1 MADRMTRLVV
11 DSPSLFYRAF
21 FAVPKSI
28 KGPAGNSVNAVRGY
42 LDMVSRVIVD
52 RRPEAVANVFD
63 ADWRPQWRVDLYA
76 GYKAKRAEDPP
87 ELPGQV
93 PLLLEVLDA
102 AGLPVAEAAGYEA
115 DDVIGTIAA
124 AAGPEERLAVLTG
137 DRDLFQVVRD
147 PVVWVLYPLR
157 GTSSL
162 ATMDGAGV
170 RAKAGVPAERYV
182 DLAILRGDPSDGLPG
197 VPGIGEKTAAGLI
210 ADHPDLDAL
219 LAAAAEGRLSPRLN
233 AALTASADYIEA
245 MRKVAAVATDVD
257 YRISSPH
264 PPDRDRLAAVA
275 ADNAIEGPVERM
287 LQAVA
292 GGAVDDHHALG
303 GQVADQHPGDPE
315 GQVDPG
321 GQLGHGQELPAGQGD
336 RAVLEAEPGRRVGGD
351 CGPADQVLDGQVG
364 AGGLG
369 PTLGHGVRPQERARV
384 GLVAAGHR
392 PVPPG
397 RTRWLSGRAIVGPR
411 PR

>member
-42 LDMVSRVIVD
+42 LDMVSRVMAD
-52 RRPEAVANVFD
+52 RRPETVVNVFD

-93 PLLLEVLDA
+93 PVLLEVLDA

-124 AAGPEERLAVLTG
+124 AAGPQERLAVLTG

-147 PVVWVLYPLR
+147 PVVHVLYPLR

-162 ATMDGAGV
+162 ATMDRAGV
-170 RAKAGVPAERYV
+170 TAKTGVPPERYI

-197 VPGIGEKTAAGLI
+197 VPGVGEKTAASLI
-210 ADHPDLDAL
+210 ADHGDLDAL
-219 LAAAAEGRLSPRLN
+219 LAAAAAGRLPPRRN
-233 AALTASADYIEA
+233 AALQASAGYIQA

-257 YRISSPH
+257 YRISDPH
-264 PPDRDRLAAVA
+264 PPDRERLAALA
-275 ADNAIEGPVERM
+275 AGNAIEGPVERM
-287 LQAVA
+287 LQAMEQA
-292 GGAVDDHHALG
+292 GL
-303 GQVADQHPGDPE
+303 AD
-315 GQVDPG
+315 
-321 GQLGHGQELPAGQGD
+321 PA
-336 RAVLEAEPGRRVGGD
+336 P
-351 CGPADQVLDGQVG
+351 PA
-364 AGGLG
+364 
-369 PTLGHGVRPQERARV
+369 
-384 GLVAAGHR
+384 
-392 PVPPG
+392 
-397 RTRWLSGRAIVGPR
+397 
-411 PR
+411 

>member
-42 LDMVSRVIVD
+42 LDMVSRVLAD

-76 GYKAKRAEDPP
+76 GYKSKRAEDPP

-124 AAGPEERLAVLTG
+124 AAGPDERLAVLTG

-147 PVVWVLYPLR
+147 PVVWVLYPLK
-157 GTSSL
+157 GTSQ
-162 ATMDGAGV
+162 
-170 RAKAGVPAERYV
+170 
-182 DLAILRGDPSDGLPG
+182 LAILRGDPSDGLPG
-197 VPGIGEKTAAGLI
+197 VPGIGGKTAASLV

-219 LAAAAEGRLSPRLN
+219 LAAAAEGRLTPRLN
-233 AALTASADYIEA
+233 ATLTASADYIEA

-257 YRISSPH
+257 YRISTPH
-264 PPDRDRLAAVA
+264 PPDRDRLATLA

-287 LQAVA
+287 LTAMEQAGLA
-292 GGAVDDHHALG
+292 
-303 GQVADQHPGDPE
+303 AD
-315 GQVDPG
+315 
-321 GQLGHGQELPAGQGD
+321 PA
-336 RAVLEAEPGRRVGGD
+336 
-351 CGPADQVLDGQVG
+351 
-364 AGGLG
+364 
-369 PTLGHGVRPQERARV
+369 
-384 GLVAAGHR
+384 
-392 PVPPG
+392 
-397 RTRWLSGRAIVGPR
+397 
-411 PR
+411 

>member
-1 MADRMTRLVV
+1 MEITPLSGATWHAAAMTDRLTRLVV

-21 FAVPKSI
+21 FALPASI
-28 KGPAGNSVNAVRGY
+28 KGPDGNSVNAIRGY
-42 LDMVSRVIVD
+42 LDMVSRVLAD
-52 RRPEAVANVFD
+52 RRPRAVVNTFD
-63 ADWRPQWRVDLYA
+63 ADWRPQWRVDLYP

-287 LQAVA
+287 LQALEQA
-292 GGAVDDHHALG
+292 GL
-303 GQVADQHPGDPE
+303 AD
-315 GQVDPG
+315 
-321 GQLGHGQELPAGQGD
+321 PA
-336 RAVLEAEPGRRVGGD
+336 
-351 CGPADQVLDGQVG
+351 
-364 AGGLG
+364 
-369 PTLGHGVRPQERARV
+369 
-384 GLVAAGHR
+384 
-392 PVPPG
+392 
-397 RTRWLSGRAIVGPR
+397 
-411 PR
+411 

>member
-1 MADRMTRLVV
+1 MADQLTRLVV

-21 FAVPKSI
+21 FALPRTI
-28 KGPAGNSVNAVRGY
+28 TGPDGNSVNAVRGY
-42 LDMVSRVIVD
+42 LDMVSPVLVE
-52 RRPEAVANVFD
+52 RRPHGMVNVFD

-76 GYKAKRAEDPP
+76 GYKAKRADDPP

-162 ATMDGAGV
+162 ATMDAAGV
-170 RAKAGVPAERYV
+170 AAKTRVPPERYI

-197 VPGIGEKTAAGLI
+197 VPGVGEKTAAGLI
-210 ADHPDLDAL
+210 ADHGDLDAL
-219 LAAAAEGRLSPRLN
+219 LAAAAAGRLTPRLN
-233 AALTASADYIEA
+233 AALTASAGYIEA

-257 YRISSPH
+257 YRISDPH
-264 PPDRDRLAAVA
+264 PPDRDRLATLA

-287 LQAVA
+287 LQAMEQA
-292 GGAVDDHHALG
+292 GL
-303 GQVADQHPGDPE
+303 AD
-315 GQVDPG
+315 
-321 GQLGHGQELPAGQGD
+321 PA
-336 RAVLEAEPGRRVGGD
+336 
-351 CGPADQVLDGQVG
+351 
-364 AGGLG
+364 
-369 PTLGHGVRPQERARV
+369 
-384 GLVAAGHR
+384 
-392 PVPPG
+392 
-397 RTRWLSGRAIVGPR
+397 
-411 PR
+411 